1 MKKKVLFNKK
11 VLVTGADGFIGSHLV
26 EHLVKQGA
34 KVKAFHYY
42 NSWDNIGWLSYIPKG
57 ILKEI
62 ELINGDI
69 RDSYRVYESVKGAEV
84 IYHLA
89 SLIGIPYSYLAFRS
103 YYETNVKGTLN
114 ILEACLK
121 HHSFERLVHTST
133 SEVYGSAQKIPIDE
147 NHPIIGQS
155 PYSASKIAADK
166 LAESFKLSF
175 NLPIITAR
183 PFNTFG
189 PRQTSRAVIP
199 TIISQI
205 VKGNKVL
212 NLGNIKAT
220 RDFNYVK
227 DTVNSIYMLSNCK
240 NAEGKIV
247 NIGSGQEWSI
257 KETAELIMRILK
269 VSLPIRENKNRKR
282 PKNSEVNRL
291 IADNSLL
298 KKLIKYRKPYSFERG
313 LKLTVNWVLENSDL
327 FEKDIYKV

>member
-1 MKKKVLFNKK
+1 MFNKK

-26 EHLVKQGA
+26 EQLVKKGA

-42 NSWDNIGWLSYIPKG
+42 NSWDNLGWLHYLPKT

-69 RDSYRVYESVKGAEV
+69 RDSFRVSQSFKKVEI

-89 SLIGIPYSYLAFRS
+89 SLIGIPYSYLAPRS
-103 YYETNVKGTLN
+103 YYETNVLGTLN
-114 ILEACLK
+114 VLEACLK
-121 HHSFERLVHTST
+121 SDSFQRLVHTST

-147 NHPIIGQS
+147 SHPIIGQS

-175 NLPIITAR
+175 NLPIIIAR
-183 PFNTFG
+183 PFNTYG
-189 PRQTSRAVIP
+189 PRQTTRAVIP

-205 VKGNKVL
+205 VKGNKVI

-227 DTVNSIYMLSNCK
+227 DTVNSMLMLSNVK
-240 NAEGKIV
+240 HAEGKIV
-247 NIGSGQEWSI
+247 NIGSGEEWSI
-257 KETAELIMRILK
+257 KETAELIMKILN
-269 VSLPIRENKNRKR
+269 VEIPIKENNDRKR

-298 KKLIKYRKPYSFERG
+298 KKLIKYKKPYSFEKG
-313 LKLTVNWVLENSDL
+313 LALTIKWIKKNSNL
-327 FEKDIYKV
+327 FEKNKYKF